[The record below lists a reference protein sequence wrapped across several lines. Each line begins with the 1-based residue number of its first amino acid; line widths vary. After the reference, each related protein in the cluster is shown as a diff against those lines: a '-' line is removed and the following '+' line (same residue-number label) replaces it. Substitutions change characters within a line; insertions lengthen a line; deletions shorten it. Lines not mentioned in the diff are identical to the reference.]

1 MIDKMKYRWRLQI
14 LSWICK
20 SNKKKHFIFG
30 SLTCEK
36 RAILSE
42 YHISKFPDLYRFC
55 EKDLEKIFIVFFKK
69 RFIMWEKRHEKSL
82 PPKDKLFSKLKII
95 KEYLMETANIH
106 KECRVHWTGKK

>member
-20 SNKKKHFIFG
+20 SKKKKNFIFE

-55 EKDLEKIFIVFFKK
+55 EKDLEKKFVFLRKG
-69 RFIMWEKRHEKSL
+69 L
-82 PPKDKLFSKLKII
+82 
-95 KEYLMETANIH
+95 
-106 KECRVHWTGKK
+106 